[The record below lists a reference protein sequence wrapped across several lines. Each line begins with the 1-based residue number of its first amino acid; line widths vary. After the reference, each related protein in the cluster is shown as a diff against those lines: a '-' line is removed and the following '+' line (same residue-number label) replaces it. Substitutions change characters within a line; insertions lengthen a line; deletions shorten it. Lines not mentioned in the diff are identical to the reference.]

1 MKIFKRL
8 FFNKKTVKK
17 AAIPPEHL
25 ICFKPL
31 KDKVKYL
38 INDAYSPEEVEILS
52 ECYKRLSEVE
62 PIVRE
67 REIEKIRS
75 IKKLEVNKIKN

>member
-1 MKIFKRL
+1 MNIFKRL
-8 FFNKKTVKK
+8 LWNKKSQERVE
-17 AAIPPEHL
+17 IPKEHL

-52 ECYKRLSEVE
+52 ECYKKLSEVE
-62 PIVRE
+62 PIVRG
-67 REIEKIRS
+67 RELEKIRN
-75 IKKLEVNKIKN
+75 INKLEVNKIKN